1 MPKNEKDEPILI
13 LKFNDQE
20 EMQKFF
26 EVWKETEF
34 GNIVK
39 QSSSGD
45 QKYKGKRTKD
55 KKGTLWSKYGLKN
68 LDDKNSEK
76 PSLI

>member
-39 QSSSGD
+39 QSSKGD
-45 QKYKGKRTKD
+45 RNYKGKTKKD
-55 KKGTLWSKYGLKN
+55 KKRTLWSKYGLEN
-68 LDDKNSEK
+68 LDNKNSEK